1 MKKLLPL
8 IFISGVVFIFFW
20 QFFLKGLI
28 AVPADSLVGLYHP
41 FRDYLS
47 KEYPRGYPFKNFLIT
62 DPVLQQYPWRELS
75 VGLEKTGQMPLW
87 NPYSGA
93 GEPLLANIQSSS
105 LYPLN
110 ILLFVFPFIQGW
122 MALLMLQMF
131 LGGIFTFLFLKN
143 LGLKKES
150 SLFGSTVFILS
161 GFYFSWI
168 TWNNLLHVV
177 LWMPLILMSID
188 KITESSELKI
198 QSSKFKALI
207 WPLILVFALS
217 SSLLAGHLQLFFYVF
232 LVALFY
238 FILRIYFAK
247 ERIKKT
253 GIIFVSFLIFLLIT
267 SIQWL
272 PTLNLIDLSSRAIDQ
287 MNWQNKEGW
296 FIPWQH
302 LIQFIAPDF
311 FGNPTTLNY
320 WGTWNYAELIGYVG
334 IFSLCFAAFAV
345 FVRKEKTVV
354 FFFLSLL
361 VAVVF
366 SFPDIIS
373 KIPFE
378 LKIPL
383 ISSSQ
388 PTRLIMV
395 IDFALAVLSAFGV
408 EEFLKRKNTKKLIY
422 LSSFFFLILIGIWA
436 YIFFNKGQNINLA
449 VSQRNLYLPSLIIII
464 QLIFFFLAY
473 IVREKRKIFL
483 TIFYLILFINIFDL
497 MRYGLKFN
505 PFVPTSLVYPNT
517 KITTYLSKE
526 SKSYPWRFMGSDYV
540 ANEKRIFPPNTAVHY
555 GLYAIDD
562 YNPLLLKNYQD
573 YIAVSEWG
581 FKNIPDFSFNR
592 MIIPNNYNTRL
603 IDLLGVKY
611 VVTINDTSISKL
623 KYLFSEGESRVY
635 ENKNVFP
642 RAFMVYSSVTAKT
655 NIEAGN
661 LLLDKSLDLRK
672 TAILDKDVNLKAGSG
687 LNKVEFINYS
697 ENKIILSVETS
708 KKGVL
713 VLTDNYYPGW
723 MATVDG
729 KESEILK
736 TDYSFRGLVVPSGKH
751 IIEFTFHIL

>member
-8 IFISGVVFIFFW
+8 IFIAVVVFVFFW
-20 QFFLKGLI
+20 QFFLKGLVAI
-28 AVPADSLVGLYHP
+28 PADSMIALYHP

-62 DPVLQQYPWRELS
+62 DPVLQQYPWRQLA
-75 VGLEKTGQMPLW
+75 VGLEKTGQIPSW

-93 GEPLLANIQSSS
+93 GEPLLANIQSAS

-110 ILLFVFPFIQGW
+110 ILLVVLPFIQGW
-122 MALLMLQMF
+122 MALVILQML

-161 GFYFSWI
+161 GFYFSWV
-168 TWNNLLHVV
+168 TWNNLLHVA
-177 LWMPLILMSID
+177 LWMPLILLAID
-188 KITESSELKI
+188 KITENVKLKTENVKLK
-198 QSSKFKALI
+198 SLI
-207 WPLILVFALS
+207 WPLVLVFALS
-217 SSLLAGHLQLFFYVF
+217 SSLLAGHLQLFFYSF
-232 LVALFY
+232 LVAFFY
-238 FILRIYFAK
+238 FILRIYSAK

-253 GIIFVSFLIFLLIT
+253 VIIFVSFLIFLLIT

-287 MNWQNKEGW
+287 MNWQSKEGW

-302 LIQFIAPDF
+302 LIQFVAPDF

-320 WGTWNYAELIGYVG
+320 WGTWNYAELVGYVG
-334 IFSLCFAAFAV
+334 IFSLCFAAFSI
-345 FVRKEKTVV
+345 FVRKEKTVI

-388 PTRLIMV
+388 PTRLMMV

-408 EEFLKRKNTKKLIY
+408 EEFLRRKNTKKLIY
-422 LSSFFFLILIGIWA
+422 ISLLFLLGLIGIWA
-436 YIFFNKGQNINLA
+436 YIFFNKKADINLA
-449 VSQRNLYLPSLIIII
+449 ISQRNLYLPSLIIII
-464 QLIFFFLAY
+464 QVIFFFLAY
-473 IVREKRKIFL
+473 ILREKRKIFL

-517 KITTYLSKE
+517 KITTYLSNQ
-526 SKSYPWRFMGSDYV
+526 SKIYPWRFMGSDYV
-540 ANEKRIFPPNTAVHY
+540 ANEKRIFPPNTAIHY

-611 VVTINDTSISKL
+611 VVTINNVNNSKL
-623 KYLFSEGESRVY
+623 KFLFNEGESRVY

-642 RAFMVYSSVTAKT
+642 RAFMVYSSVTASTKE
-655 NIEAGN
+655 EAGS
-661 LLLDKSLDLRK
+661 LLLDKSINLK
-672 TAILDKDVNLKAGSG
+672 NTAILDKNLSLKDGNG
-687 LNKVEFINYS
+687 LSKVVFVNYS
-697 ENKIILSVETS
+697 ENKIVLNVETS
-708 KKGVL
+708 KKGLL

-723 MATVDG
+723 EAAVDG
-729 KESEILK
+729 KKSEILK
-736 TDYSFRGLVVPSGKH
+736 TDYTFRGLVVPAGKH